1 MTAEAEIR
9 RRLGRR
15 GRITFAE
22 FMELALYHPGGG
34 YYAGG
39 AAGGPVGAA
48 GDYYTSPI
56 VHPAFGALLAVQ
68 LFQMWLLLGRPAVFT
83 VAESGAGNGRL
94 ARDIR
99 QFAAELPEGFSR
111 CLRYICI
118 DRGAVPQSGPAASG
132 RGRPAQIRAAG
143 VPLRG
148 IVGCLLSNEL
158 LDAFPVHQV
167 TLERGRLREVYV
179 TLSGGALSLET
190 GAPSTPALQQRLD
203 ALGVALAEGQT
214 AEINLGLDSW
224 ATDAA
229 AALQRG
235 FVLAIDYGR
244 RPPGLYSAAE
254 RRRGTLTTYYR
265 HTQTD
270 RPLERIGRQDIS
282 AQVDFTAAMQ
292 AAGRAGLDCLGY
304 ATQRDF
310 LRNLGLEEW
319 LRRPPQAAR
328 RREAEANRRAMN
340 ELLHPGGLGD
350 FKALA
355 LGRGV
360 GRPSLWGFQPDAES
374 AALGAR
380 LNPPVLARGHIDL
393 APGLF
398 PPTYF
403 EIEQDALWPDS
414 GLVDGA

>member
-1 MTAEAEIR
+1 MAEAEIR

-22 FMELALYHPGGG
+22 FMEVALYHPGGG

-39 AAGGPVGAA
+39 ADGGPVGAA
-48 GDYYTSPI
+48 GDYYTSPV

-68 LFQMWLLLGRPAVFT
+68 LFQMWRLLGRPAAFT

-94 ARDIR
+94 ARDIL
-99 QFAAELPEGFSR
+99 QFAGELPEGFRR
-111 CLRYICI
+111 CLRYVCI
-118 DRGAVPQSGPAASG
+118 DRGVVRQDEPAAFG
-132 RGRPAQIRAAG
+132 GGRPAQIQAAG
-143 VPLRG
+143 LPLRG
-148 IVGCLLSNEL
+148 LVGCLLSNEL

-167 TLERGRLREVYV
+167 TLERGQLQEVYV

-190 GAPSTPALQQRLD
+190 GAPSSPALQHRLD
-203 ALGVALAEGQT
+203 ALGLTLAEGQT
-214 AEINLGLDSW
+214 AEINLGLAQW
-224 ATDAA
+224 ASDAA
-229 AALQRG
+229 AALRRG

-244 RPPGLYSAAE
+244 PAPELYSAQE

-265 HTQTD
+265 HLQTD
-270 RPLERIGRQDIS
+270 RPLERIGRQDLS

-292 AAGRAGLDCLGY
+292 AAERAGLDGLGY

-310 LRNLGLEEW
+310 LRNLELEEW
-319 LRRPPQAAR
+319 LRRPPPAAR

-355 LGRGV
+355 LGKDV
-360 GRPSLWGFQPDAES
+360 GRPPLWGFQPDAEA
-374 AALGAR
+374 AALVAR
-380 LNPPVLARGHIDL
+380 RPPPALTGGHLDL
-393 APGLF
+393 TPGMF
-398 PPTYF
+398 PQTYF
-403 EIEQDALWPDS
+403 EIEPDALWPDS
-414 GLVDGA
+414 GVADGG